1 MPTTSPLCA
10 ADVSSSR
17 SSRTPDG
24 TDIEL
29 TREDL
34 LIDSSKKDGYVTQ
47 EDIHTTVVL
56 DTNLTDELIREGFMR
71 EIISKVHTI
80 YPRLS
85 IMWLMFGEGPMLNT
99 IEDAHA
105 INPSENSLFENKADD
120 ASNYSI
126 VTDCANQE
134 FSGKNIPA
142 RSVVKTISKIVVFY
156 SDNSFEEFHRL

>member
-1 MPTTSPLCA
+1 MDIVDRLNFFLEQSGISKSQFADGCGIPRPT
-10 ADVSSSR
+10 VSQILSGR
-17 SSRTPDG
+17 N
-24 TDIEL
+24 
-29 TREDL
+29 
-34 LIDSSKKDGYVTQ
+34 KKISD
-47 EDIHTTVVL
+47 
-56 DTNLTDELIREGFMR
+56 
-71 EIISKVHTI
+71 EIIS
-80 YPRLS
+80 
-85 IMWLMFGEGPMLNT
+85 
-99 IEDAHA
+99 EDAHA

>member
-1 MPTTSPLCA
+1 MDIVDRLNFFLEQSGISKSQFADGCGIPRPT
-10 ADVSSSR
+10 VSQILSGR
-17 SSRTPDG
+17 N
-24 TDIEL
+24 
-29 TREDL
+29 
-34 LIDSSKKDGYVTQ
+34 KKISD
-47 EDIHTTVVL
+47 
-56 DTNLTDELIREGFMR
+56 
-71 EIISKVHTI
+71 EIISKVHSI

>member
-1 MPTTSPLCA
+1 MDIVDRLNFFLEQSGISKSQFADGCGIPRPT
-10 ADVSSSR
+10 VSQILSGR
-17 SSRTPDG
+17 N
-24 TDIEL
+24 
-29 TREDL
+29 
-34 LIDSSKKDGYVTQ
+34 KKISD
-47 EDIHTTVVL
+47 
-56 DTNLTDELIREGFMR
+56 

-134 FSGKNIPA
+134 FSGKNIY
-142 RSVVKTISKIVVFY
+142 RSLLIKFISRRTTAQSVSKDLRCSFCRRFWRKTI
-156 SDNSFEEFHRL
+156 